1 MLCCLSQISS
11 RAVKSKRANI
21 TIKRTTMPITYN
33 KAKSGGVGGM
43 LKTSTPDILIC
54 TMKEDK

>member
-1 MLCCLSQISS
+1 
-11 RAVKSKRANI
+11 
-21 TIKRTTMPITYN
+21 MPITYN